1 MAIEIERKFLVSGDS
16 WRSIWTEKQELSQG
30 YLSES
35 DNCTIR
41 VRISDDDAWLTI
53 KGPSRNISRAEFEY
67 RIPREEA
74 KIMLQDLAEGRVVEK
89 SRYFINYKG
98 SDWVVDEFFGRNR
111 GLLMAEIELSSED
124 AFFEKPDWI
133 GEEVSGDYRYHN
145 SYLSRNPYSE
155 WKEK

>member
-1 MAIEIERKFLVSGDS
+1 
-16 WRSIWTEKQELSQG
+16 
-30 YLSES
+30 
-35 DNCTIR
+35 
-41 VRISDDDAWLTI
+41 
-53 KGPSRNISRAEFEY
+53 
-67 RIPREEA
+67 
-74 KIMLQDLAEGRVVEK
+74 MLQDLAEGRVVEK